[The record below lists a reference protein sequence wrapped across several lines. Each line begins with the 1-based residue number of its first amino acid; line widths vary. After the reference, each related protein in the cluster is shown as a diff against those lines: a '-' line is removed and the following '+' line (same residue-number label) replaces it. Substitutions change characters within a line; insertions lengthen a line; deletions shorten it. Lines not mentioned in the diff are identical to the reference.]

1 MKMKRM
7 MLTAALLM
15 ALLAFAIPM
24 ASAQGIDGGVR
35 DVLLVKVYFSV
46 NGMGYFTANNLST
59 ASGATCA
66 WFSPG
71 QGISLHAY
79 AAPGWEFSH
88 WTFNGNYAGSSPNA
102 SAHASAGLAIQAH
115 FIKK

>member
-1 MKMKRM
+1 
-7 MLTAALLM
+7 MLAVALMVAFLI
-15 ALLAFAIPM
+15 FAIPM

-46 NGMGYFTANNLST
+46 DGMGYFTANNLST

-79 AAPGWEFSH
+79 AAPGYEFSH

-102 SAHASAGLAIQAH
+102 SAHASAGLSIQAH